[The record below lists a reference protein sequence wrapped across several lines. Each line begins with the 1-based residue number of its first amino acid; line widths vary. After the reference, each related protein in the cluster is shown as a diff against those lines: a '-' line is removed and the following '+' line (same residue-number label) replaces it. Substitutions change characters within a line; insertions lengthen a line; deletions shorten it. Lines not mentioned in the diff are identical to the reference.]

1 MSIDLE
7 VTPEKGFLRVRVTG
21 RVSLRDA
28 NDAFARM
35 LVAVARQKAAKVLVD
50 CRDVKGT
57 MTTADRYQHAS
68 FGAEEL
74 SKWTRMGESR
84 GTRLA
89 YVAKPP
95 SLDRRRFGETVAVN
109 RGVNVKAFD
118 NTEEALRWLEID
130 PAGQTMG
137 DDRQSPDGLPAA
149 QVEIL

>member
-1 MSIDLE
+1 MSIDLD
-7 VTPEKGFLRVRVTG
+7 VTPQKGFLRVRVTG
-21 RVSLRDA
+21 HVSLRDA
-28 NDAFARM
+28 NDALARM
-35 LVAVARQKAAKVLVD
+35 LEAVALKKAAKVLVD
-50 CRDVKGT
+50 CRDVQGT

-68 FGAEEL
+68 FAAEEL

-89 YVAKPP
+89 YVGRPP

-137 DDRQSPDGLPAA
+137 DDQQLLDGLPAA
-149 QVEIL
+149 EVDPP